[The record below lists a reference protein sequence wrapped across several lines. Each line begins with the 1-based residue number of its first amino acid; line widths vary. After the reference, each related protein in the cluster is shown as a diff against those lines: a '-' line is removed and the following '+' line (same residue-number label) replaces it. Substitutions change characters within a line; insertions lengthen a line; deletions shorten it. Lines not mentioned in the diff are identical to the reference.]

1 MIEAISG
8 IAAAESAAET
18 LTAPSVRETGTNFGD
33 WLTQQIQSLNEQIVS
48 ADTEV
53 RRVALGE
60 AGNLHDV
67 MTRLEAAKVSFE
79 LAVQV
84 RNKLLEAYQDVMR
97 MGI

>member
-1 MIEAISG
+1 MIDPISSV
-8 IAAAESAAET
+8 AAGQVAET
-18 LTAPSVRETGTNFGD
+18 LAPSARPVTSDFGD
-33 WLTQQIQSLNEQIVS
+33 WLTQQIQSLNQQIVS

-60 AGNLHDV
+60 AGNLHEV

-84 RNKLLEAYQDVMR
+84 RNKLLEAYQDIMR

>member
-1 MIEAISG
+1 MIDAISS
-8 IAAAESAAET
+8 IANEKVAEAMLPAARPAT
-18 LTAPSVRETGTNFGD
+18 TDFGD
-33 WLTQQIQSLNEQIVS
+33 WLSMQIQSLNQQVLS

-60 AGNLHDV
+60 AGNLHEV